1 MDKYQIKNELIRD
14 IIDGK
19 YTLDQVEII
28 IQELEAEYGEG
39 FFDDYDVPKE
49 EKPWNR
55 ETLKKLE
62 TDSLVG
68 TCSKPFILHLAEV
81 SEYVHNE
88 ERKDEYSKKKI
99 NRLRIIVI
107 AITVIIV
114 IFAVI
119 LCSTQANDTEETQEL
134 QETVTQIDAQL
145 FQAVENRITI
155 EVNPDNIF
163 LNYSGIAKL

>member
-19 YTLDQVEII
+19 YTLDQVEKI

-39 FFDDYDVPKE
+39 FFEKYDVPKE

-81 SEYVHNE
+81 SEYVHEKEQPVEN
-88 ERKDEYSKKKI
+88 SKKKGSLI
-99 NRLRIIVI
+99 LIAVIATIIIIVI
-107 AITVIIV
+107 VG
-114 IFAVI
+114 VI
-119 LCSTQANDTEETQEL
+119 LSNTQANGGNKTKEPQA
-134 QETVTQIDAQL
+134 TVTQIDAQL
-145 FQAVENRITI
+145 IQAGESRITI
-155 EVNPDNIF
+155 
-163 LNYSGIAKL
+163 